1 MATRLRQGRL
11 RQGASPESA
20 PDIQTPPAPGPE
32 PAAISVEGPELSD
45 AGLGVVLV
53 GALLAILDF
62 FIVNVAVPT
71 IGRGLH
77 ASGATLELVVAGY
90 GIAYATLLVV
100 GGRLGDTVGR
110 RRLFLIGMSLFTLT
124 SLACGLAPSP
134 AVLVAARVAQGASA
148 AMMVPQVL
156 ATIQATTTGGRRA
169 RALGLFG
176 ATAGIAAAAGQLL
189 GGILV
194 SANLAGTTWRPI
206 FLVNVPVGIVGVLLA
221 RRVVPNTR
229 SSNPAVV
236 DTPGTVLLGAALLAF
251 LIPITEGR
259 SLGWPPWVWVLL
271 ALSPILGGGFLLVER
286 RGEQSGRVPLVPPSL
301 VRHRS
306 MRRGLLLA
314 MPFFAGFGG
323 FMFVYTVA
331 LQTGLH
337 LSPFETGLALAPLA
351 VAFLVAS
358 LCTARLLA
366 RFGRSVITVGAGLQG
381 LGLVGLVLTA
391 MIAWPHLTPAVLA
404 PAMTITGAGQGFVMT
419 PLFGVILSEVPP
431 ERAGVGSG
439 IMATGQQASLALGVG
454 TLGTLFLSLGHP
466 GQLGLRGAF
475 VAVVLIDIA
484 VAAFVVVL
492 SRRLP
497 GR

>member
-1 MATRLRQGRL
+1 MAIQLRR
-11 RQGASPESA
+11 GASPHSA
-20 PDIQTPPAPGPE
+20 RDIQTLPSRRPVPAQGE
-32 PAAISVEGPELSD
+32 AVSLSD

-62 FIVNVAVPT
+62 FIVNVAIPT
-71 IGRGLH
+71 IGRDLH
-77 ASGATLELVVAGY
+77 ASGPTLELVVAGY

-100 GGRLGDTVGR
+100 GGRLGDAVGR
-110 RRLFLIGMSLFTLT
+110 RRLFLTGMSLFTLT
-124 SLACGLAPSP
+124 SLACGLAPT
-134 AVLVAARVAQGASA
+134 AGALVASRAAQGASA

-169 RALGLFG
+169 RALGMFG

-189 GGILV
+189 GGTLV
-194 SANLAGTTWRPI
+194 SADILGTGWRPI
-206 FLVNVPVGIVGVLLA
+206 FLVNVPVGIVGVVLA
-221 RRVVPNTR
+221 RRVVPDSR
-229 SSNPAVV
+229 SANPAGV
-236 DTPGTVLLGAALLAF
+236 DTPGTVLLGAALLSF

-259 SLGWPPWVWVLL
+259 SLGWPVWAWVLL
-271 ALSPILGGGFLLVER
+271 GLSPVIGVAFLLVER
-286 RGEQSGRVPLVPPSL
+286 RGELAGRIPIVPPSL
-301 VRHRS
+301 ARLRS

-351 VAFLVAS
+351 IAFLVAS

-366 RFGRSVITVGAGLQG
+366 RFGRRVITVGAVGQG
-381 LGLVGLVLTA
+381 LGLVGLILTA
-391 MIAWPHLTPAVLA
+391 MTAWPHLTPAVLVV
-404 PAMTITGAGQGFVMT
+404 AMTVTGAGQGLVMT

-431 ERAGVGSG
+431 DRAGVGSG
-439 IMATGQQASLALGVG
+439 VMATGQQASLAVGVG
-454 TLGTLFLSLGHP
+454 TLGTLFLSLGHA
-466 GQLGLRGAF
+466 GTLGLRGAF
-475 VAVVLIDIA
+475 VVVLLVNTTI
-484 VAAFVVVL
+484 AAFVAVL

-497 GR
+497 RG

>member
-1 MATRLRQGRL
+1 
-11 RQGASPESA
+11 
-20 PDIQTPPAPGPE
+20 
-32 PAAISVEGPELSD
+32 
-45 AGLGVVLV
+45 
-53 GALLAILDF
+53 
-62 FIVNVAVPT
+62 
-71 IGRGLH
+71 
-77 ASGATLELVVAGY
+77 
-90 GIAYATLLVV
+90 
-100 GGRLGDTVGR
+100 
-110 RRLFLIGMSLFTLT
+110 
-124 SLACGLAPSP
+124 
-134 AVLVAARVAQGASA
+134 
-148 AMMVPQVL
+148 
-156 ATIQATTTGGRRA
+156 
-169 RALGLFG
+169 
-176 ATAGIAAAAGQLL
+176 
-189 GGILV
+189 
-194 SANLAGTTWRPI
+194 
-206 FLVNVPVGIVGVLLA
+206 
-221 RRVVPNTR
+221 
-229 SSNPAVV
+229 
-236 DTPGTVLLGAALLAF
+236 
-251 LIPITEGR
+251 
-259 SLGWPPWVWVLL
+259 VWVLL